1 MQGETLLLAALNSE
15 HCRMSAEGHDDD
27 GALDPGKELRAAGV
41 SCDVFIRGLLDQGA
55 SPDVASA
62 AHGTPLIKTVFMARP
77 DLATLLLEADADANL
92 KGTHALQGVTPLSQ
106 AVKTAQVETATL
118 LIKHGANVN
127 EKSAA
132 IHEANNAV
140 CRAMLPVMLA
150 ASCADATM
158 CRVLLEAKADPD
170 SYDEDGQTTL
180 QMVSSTDGS
189 MRIAEAF
196 EIAAMLLAHGASVN
210 YADAPATPNRP
221 DAHVYAMKGRS
232 PLFLASG
239 HSAQPDLVRLLLEQV
254 ADPNQQ
260 ADGGLT
266 PLLNAAYNG
275 GAEVCRLLLNSH
287 ADAGR
292 RLEGPAGTSPTSPL
306 LQAIECGHENV
317 VRVLTAARPELVLEP
332 AGGMLPIQIAMSVGP
347 DGAACAMHLFEAMQS
362 LVGRVAMPP
371 STLYTMISLFNGG
384 SFFSSGPSE
393 HHGRTGLTPQQI
405 ASLPTRTLSTDEG
418 VEPAHGG
425 QCAICMVEFAAND
438 KLTTLACHHEFH
450 SACVGAWLQLAM
462 TCPLCRASSWE

>member
-1 MQGETLLLAALNSE
+1 VFRTPGLRALIEATSNHELCLCTTGDGIRQMQGETLLLAALNSE

-232 PLFLASG
+232 PLFLASVATA
-239 HSAQPDLVRLLLEQV
+239 HS
-254 ADPNQQ
+254 
-260 ADGGLT
+260 
-266 PLLNAAYNG
+266 
-275 GAEVCRLLLNSH
+275 
-287 ADAGR
+287 
-292 RLEGPAGTSPTSPL
+292 
-306 LQAIECGHENV
+306 
-317 VRVLTAARPELVLEP
+317 
-332 AGGMLPIQIAMSVGP
+332 PIS
-347 DGAACAMHLFEAMQS
+347 CA
-362 LVGRVAMPP
+362 
-371 STLYTMISLFNGG
+371 
-384 SFFSSGPSE
+384 FFSSRSQ
-393 HHGRTGLTPQQI
+393 TPTSKRM
-405 ASLPTRTLSTDEG
+405 AGSHRS
-418 VEPAHGG
+418 
-425 QCAICMVEFAAND
+425 
-438 KLTTLACHHEFH
+438 
-450 SACVGAWLQLAM
+450 
-462 TCPLCRASSWE
+462 